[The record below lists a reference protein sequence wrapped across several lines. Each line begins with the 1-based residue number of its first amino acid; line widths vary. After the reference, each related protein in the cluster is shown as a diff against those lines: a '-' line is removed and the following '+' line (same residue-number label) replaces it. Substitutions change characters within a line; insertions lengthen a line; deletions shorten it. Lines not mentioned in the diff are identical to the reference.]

1 MITAN
6 LRLVVSIA
14 GGYLN
19 MGLSLMDVVAEG
31 NIGLMRAVDRFKP
44 DKGVR
49 FSSYGAY
56 WVKQAIRRA
65 LAMQSCT
72 IRVPVHMSDKLSKI
86 WHIEDKLGGELG
98 RSPTDQ
104 EIADELGLSPKRIG
118 EWREI
123 ASHPESLDAPVS
135 HDVPTTL
142 VEVVL
147 TLKPSVRSKS

>member
-1 MITAN
+1 
-6 LRLVVSIA
+6 
-14 GGYLN
+14 
-19 MGLSLMDVVAEG
+19 
-31 NIGLMRAVDRFKP
+31 
-44 DKGVR
+44 
-49 FSSYGAY
+49 
-56 WVKQAIRRA
+56 
-65 LAMQSCT
+65 
-72 IRVPVHMSDKLSKI
+72 MSDKLSKI

-142 VEVVL
+142 VEVVADAKAVSAFEKL
-147 TLKPSVRSKS
+147 MDSNLKETLMRCLDILDARQRAIITLRFGLILERVELCGKLATVQISN